1 MTALVEQVLTNI
13 KLLQKEELELILAEI
28 KERLRR
34 QRRMEE
40 ALQAFVGAG
49 TGFWG
54 GDAQAYVNEL
64 RSEERSF

>member
-1 MTALVEQVLTNI
+1 MTAIVEQVLSNI
-13 KLLQKEELELILAEI
+13 KLLQKEELELIMAEI
-28 KERLRR
+28 KDRLRR

-40 ALQAFVGAG
+40 ALQAFVGTG

-54 GDAQAYVNEL
+54 GDAQEYVNEL